1 MVAVAV
7 AAPPILETRGITR
20 AFGGL
25 VAVSE
30 VDQTIRAGTIHA
42 IIGPNGAGKTTLF
55 NLLSGVLPPTRGE
68 IHFGDPAVF
77 GDTRIDG
84 RPPHQICRRG
94 LARTF
99 QNLQIFANMTVLENV
114 VVGRHARSSAGFL
127 GAMLRLP
134 AARAEAQAARATAL
148 GWLDFVGLTARADD
162 PAASLPYGQQRLLEL
177 ARALATEP
185 TLLLLDEPAA
195 GLLGREKDTL
205 ADLLGR
211 VRSSGVTVL
220 LVEHDMG
227 LVMSVA
233 DRVTVLNYGKKL
245 FEGSPD
251 EVQANPEVVAA
262 YLGEPEGA

>member
-1 MVAVAV
+1 MAAVAV
-7 AAPPILETRGITR
+7 AAPPLLETRGLTR
-20 AFGGL
+20 VFGGL
-25 VAVSE
+25 VAVSA
-30 VDQTIRAGTIHA
+30 VDQAVRAGTIHA

-68 IHFGDPAVF
+68 IRFGDA
-77 GDTRIDG
+77 RIDG
-84 RPPHQICRRG
+84 RLPHQICRLG

-114 VVGRHARSSAGFL
+114 IVGRHGRSSAGFL
-127 GAMLRLP
+127 SAMLRLP
-134 AARAEAQAARATAL
+134 AARAEAQAACTVAL
-148 GWLDFVGLTARADD
+148 SWLDFVGLAPRADD
-162 PAASLPYGQQRLLEL
+162 PAGSLPYGQQRLLEL
-177 ARALATEP
+177 ARALAAEP

-195 GLLGREKDTL
+195 GLLGREKDNL
-205 ADLLGR
+205 ADLLAR
-211 VRSSGVTVL
+211 IRSSGVTVL

-251 EVQANPEVVAA
+251 EVQADPDVVVA
-262 YLGEPEGA
+262 YLGAPEGA